1 MRHVLTSAGLGL
13 VAAACFSVPG
23 RSGEPAGEGAA
34 LPPAKIEYRW
44 FFCFGHRRSRENVA
58 KIKVLVDTAADHGLN
73 GMVLSSFGP
82 DSISR
87 WPEKDVELLREV
99 ADHCRKRRIELI
111 PTGFSAGYGG
121 GALGHDR
128 DFAAALPAE
137 ISLVARGGKAVP
149 VPGPNMLKN
158 GGLEEHRN
166 GRFTGYGFHDA
177 PGKVTFVD
185 TDVKISGKTSIRFD
199 MAAANQHGHGRIM
212 QAVTIRP
219 GRAYR
224 LSCRVRTRDLQPA
237 SGFKV
242 MILAG
247 RKTLASLDPGLE
259 PTADWRTVKMDFI
272 NRKETEVRAYAGAW
286 GGKSGKFWLDDLE
299 LREYADLGDI
309 VRREGTPLELR
320 SAEREAKFVEGKD
333 FKEIRNL
340 RSLAHLTLT
349 PGTSIRDGEKLT
361 LSCYKTPYVTHSW
374 GRQISLC
381 MSNPKLYEHWAAEA
395 KKLHEVLGYRKFLLA
410 MDEIRNGGGC
420 RSCRESGKSMAEI
433 LGSCVTRQREIF
445 RKIDPGI
452 EVMIWSD
459 MLDPAHNARADY
471 YGVVGDFS
479 GSWKHVP
486 RDVTVMCW
494 YHRIREKSLAH
505 FAREGFRT
513 CGAAYYDAKDLTNP
527 REWLES
533 LKKTPGA
540 RGIMYTSWR
549 KKYELLGAFGDLVS
563 GK

>member
-1 MRHVLTSAGLGL
+1 VRYVLLTAVLTLIAACASSSAG
-13 VAAACFSVPG
+13 AAEVPG
-23 RSGEPAGEGAA
+23 GEKA

-58 KIKVLVDTAADHGLN
+58 KIKALVDTAAERGLN
-73 GMVLSSFGP
+73 GMVLSSFGL
-82 DSISR
+82 DSITR
-87 WPEKDVELLREV
+87 WREKDVALLREV
-99 ADHCRKRRIELI
+99 AEHCRKRKIELI

-128 DFAAALPAE
+128 SFAAALPAE
-137 ISLVARGGKAVP
+137 VSLVAKGGKAVP
-149 VPGPNMLKN
+149 VPGPNLLAN
-158 GGLEEHRN
+158 GGLEEHGK
-166 GRFTGYGFHDA
+166 GRFTGYGFHDS

-185 TDVKISGKTSIRFD
+185 SEVKSSGKTSIRFE
-199 MAAANQHGHGRIM
+199 MSAANQHGHGRIM
-212 QAVTIRP
+212 QKVTVKP

-224 LSCRVRTRDLQPA
+224 FSCRVRTQGLQPA
-237 SGFKV
+237 AGFKLLV
-242 MILAG
+242 LKEKG
-247 RKTLASLDPGLE
+247 TLAALSPGVK
-259 PTADWRTVKMDFI
+259 PTAEWTTVTMDFI
-272 NRKETEVRAYAGAW
+272 NQKETEVRAYAGVW
-286 GGKSGKFWLDDLE
+286 GGKSGKFWLDEME
-299 LREYADLGDI
+299 LREFADLGDI

-320 SAEREAKFVEGKD
+320 SAERDAKFVEGKD
-333 FKEIRNL
+333 FREVRNL
-340 RSLAHLTLT
+340 RSVPHVALT
-349 PGTSIRDGEKLT
+349 PGTSIRDGEKLA
-361 LSCYKTPYVTHSW
+361 LSCYKIPYVTHSW

-381 MSNPKLYEHWAAEA
+381 MSNPKLYEHWEAEA
-395 KKLHEVLGYRKFLLA
+395 RKLHEVLGYHKFLLA

-420 RSCRESGKSMAEI
+420 RTCREGGKSMAEI

-452 EVMIWSD
+452 EVLIWSD

-471 YGVVGDFS
+471 YGVVGDYS

-486 RDVTVMCW
+486 RDVTIMCW

-505 FAREGFRT
+505 FSGEGFRT
-513 CGAAYYDAKDLTNP
+513 CGAAYYDAKDLTGS

-540 RGIMYTSWR
+540 RGVMYTSWE
-549 KKYELLGAFGDLVS
+549 KKYALLGKFGDLVS